1 MDNSS
6 EAPPQPREAKLIAE
20 LLKNSGVEKYEPKV
34 VNMLMEFA
42 HRYLREVLQDCEDY
56 RSHAGKS
63 TIDLEDVAIA
73 LERQKSK
80 WTRAPSREVRTT
92 APNRLHLPQF
102 RFRAGYACSGR
113 AKEQDA
119 ATSCA
124 EQASASVLFSIKIAH
139 FSRRAGVLLP
149 SDKFCL
155 TSQSYHVVSQTE
167 VYEIQDEQ
175 HAAEAAAKQ
184 EKKRDREKMQIVSV
198 SLFFVLSH
206 SRFSQD

>member
-80 WTRAPSREVRTT
+80 WTRAPSREVRKLLQLRRICLNF
-92 APNRLHLPQF
+92 AVAQDMLALAAQRNRMPLPPVPSRQALRCCF
-102 RFRAGYACSGR
+102 QSKSRIFRAGLACCCLR
-113 AKEQDA
+113 
-119 ATSCA
+119 TS
-124 EQASASVLFSIKIAH
+124 SA
-139 FSRRAGVLLP
+139 
-149 SDKFCL
+149 
-155 TSQSYHVVSQTE
+155 
-167 VYEIQDEQ
+167 
-175 HAAEAAAKQ
+175 
-184 EKKRDREKMQIVSV
+184 
-198 SLFFVLSH
+198 
-206 SRFSQD
+206 